1 MDIIWIA
8 VKPYVEDD
16 RYWNGLR
23 PLTPRELE
31 QMGYHMTEFIKGS
44 VKWGDLK
51 KKLKVVKVNGQ
62 QVVIDENGQV
72 VPGVVVKPES
82 IIYGVEVE

>member
-8 VKPYVEDD
+8 GKPYVEDD

-31 QMGYHMTEFIKGS
+31 QMGYH
-44 VKWGDLK
+44 D
-51 KKLKVVKVNGQ
+51 
-62 QVVIDENGQV
+62 
-72 VPGVVVKPES
+72 
-82 IIYGVEVE
+82 